1 MINLR
6 CNLTF
11 MYVRRRIVDARL
23 RSGLLCLCTAL
34 AACLCLTATA
44 QPVFPEI
51 GVRSEAVA
59 GLENPDAR
67 QRAAAV
73 IFIARTGLAADG
85 PLLVKRL
92 ADDSPVVRELA
103 EAGLWQVWS
112 RSGDAET
119 DRLLASGTQ
128 QMGAGQFKEAI
139 EAFSRVI
146 RRKPGFAEGWNKRA
160 TAYYLA
166 GEFQKSLADCAEVIK
181 RNPQHFGALSG
192 YGQIYFQLEDYEKS
206 LEYFKRALA
215 VNPNME
221 GVEINIKGIEDL
233 LREKRKRMI

>member
-1 MINLR
+1 M
-6 CNLTF
+6 
-11 MYVRRRIVDARL
+11 DARL
-23 RSGLLCLCTAL
+23 RSGLLGCCLLL
-34 AACLCLTATA
+34 AACVALTASG
-44 QPVFPEI
+44 QPIFPEFRF
-51 GVRSEAVA
+51 RSEALA
-59 GLENPDAR
+59 GLENADAG

-85 PLLVKRL
+85 PLLMKRL

-119 DRLLASGTQ
+119 DRLLASGAQ

-146 RRKPGFAEGWNKRA
+146 RRTPGFAEGWNKRA

-166 GEFQKSLADCAEVIK
+166 GELQKSLADCAEVIK
-181 RNPQHFGALSG
+181 RNSQHFGALSG
-192 YGQIYFQLEDYEKS
+192 YGQIYFQLEDYDKS

-215 VNPNME
+215 VNPNMD
-221 GVEINIKGIEDL
+221 GVQINIQRIEEL